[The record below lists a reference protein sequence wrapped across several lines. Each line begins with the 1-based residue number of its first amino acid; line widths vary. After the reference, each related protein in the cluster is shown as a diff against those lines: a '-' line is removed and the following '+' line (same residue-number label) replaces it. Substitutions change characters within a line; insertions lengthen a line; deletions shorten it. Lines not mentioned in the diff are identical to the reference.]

1 MSPPAQGTTSCIF
14 EGAIRHR
21 RFETRR
27 GEFRHRI
34 ALAYID
40 LDELPGLL
48 GGRLVDRR
56 PGLVRFRRGDYLGD
70 PRTSLADAVR
80 AEVQR
85 QTGGAQPAGPIRV
98 LTHLRTYGHCF
109 NPVSFYY
116 CFDRSGEFLSHVLA
130 EVTNTPWGERHV
142 YVLSAAAAGEE
153 PVRGDSHKQLH
164 VSPFM
169 GMDQKYTWRVN
180 APTERLEV
188 HIESRHEEQV
198 SFDAT
203 LAMRRRE
210 LTRGSLARV
219 TVRYPAATL
228 RVLAL
233 IYAHALALKLRG
245 VAVHPHPKAGP
256 A

>member
-1 MSPPAQGTTSCIF
+1 VSPRAQGTASCIF

-40 LDELPGLL
+40 LDELPNLL
-48 GGRLVDRR
+48 DGRLLARH
-56 PGLVRFRRGDYLGD
+56 PGLVRFRRGDYFGD
-70 PRTSLADAVR
+70 PWTPLADAVR

-85 QTGGAQPAGPIRV
+85 QTGDVRADGPIRL

-116 CFDRSGEFLSHVLA
+116 CFDRSGEHLSYVLA
-130 EVTNTPWGERHV
+130 EVTNTPWGERHA
-142 YVLSAAAAGEE
+142 YVLSASAAGEE
-153 PVRGDSHKQLH
+153 PVRGDSRKRLH

-169 GMDQKYTWRVN
+169 GMDQKYTWRVS
-180 APTERLEV
+180 APTERIEV

-210 LTRGSLARV
+210 LTRASLAAV
-219 TVRYPAATL
+219 TAHYPAATL

-233 IYAHALALKLRG
+233 IYGHALVLKLRG
-245 VAVHPHPKAGP
+245 VAVHPHPKAGT